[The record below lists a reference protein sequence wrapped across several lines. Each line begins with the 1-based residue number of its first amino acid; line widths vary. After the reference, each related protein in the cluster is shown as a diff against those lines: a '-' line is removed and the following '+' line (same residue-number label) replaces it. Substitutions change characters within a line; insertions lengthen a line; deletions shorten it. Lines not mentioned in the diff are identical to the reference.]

1 MISTV
6 VGLLLEVSIRISC
19 GELLAATLATSTIG
33 MSTINISA
41 FAAST
46 PSTSTDSV
54 MAQNHNFEWRNITQV
69 RVIYPEIVMN
79 TTKPVTF
86 CINQCNVGAA
96 IVKLYKYGNATTIR
110 SFSLPASYMPTQFVY
125 VTLDAGTYY
134 FTVQPQTGYN
144 ITSGSMYVKN
154 IDGTTI

>member
-1 MISTV
+1 MKRKFKKI
-6 VGLLLEVSIRISC
+6 
-19 GELLAATLATSTIG
+19 AAAVMAMVTLATSTIG

-54 MAQNHNFEWRNITQV
+54 MAQNHNFEWRNITKV
-69 RVIYPEIVMN
+69 TPIYPEIVMN
-79 TTKPVTF
+79 ATKSVTF

-96 IVKLYKYGNATTIR
+96 IVKLYNYGNSTPIR
-110 SFSLPASYMPTQFVY
+110 SFYLPAGYMPTQFVY
-125 VTLDAGTYY
+125 ITLDAGTYY